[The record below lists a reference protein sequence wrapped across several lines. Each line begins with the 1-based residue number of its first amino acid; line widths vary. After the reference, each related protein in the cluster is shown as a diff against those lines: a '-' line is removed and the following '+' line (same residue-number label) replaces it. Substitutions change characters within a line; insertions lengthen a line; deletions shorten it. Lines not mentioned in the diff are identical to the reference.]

1 MKPLF
6 TLAPPILQALRDGA
20 PVVALE
26 SALIT
31 HGLPTPLNLEVARK
45 MEEVVREEGALPAT
59 IGVLEGTIHV
69 GLTPPEL
76 ERLAHETAPLK
87 VSLRDLPAALAH
99 GRSGGTTVA
108 ATSFLAHQ
116 AGISVFATGGIG
128 GIHRGHPEDVSAD
141 LPALSTTPITVVCA
155 GAKAILD
162 LERTLERLETLGVEV
177 VGYGTDTF
185 PAFTSPSS
193 GLPVPARADTP
204 DEVAAIA
211 QARDALGLSAAV
223 LVCAPIPAEAAL
235 DWDEANAEIEAAVAA
250 AEAQGIGGKELT
262 PFLLARLSTQTGGRS
277 LAANQALLLNNSRI
291 AARIASAL
299 CTTAQRPA
307 AQGEPNAQ
315 DH

>member
-1 MKPLF
+1 MMGEPGNDP
-6 TLAPPILQALRDGA
+6 APIRQVVVVAKSGA
-20 PVVALE
+20 PGGRRIAAGLAEWLEGRGIDVTFDMKTATEVGRLGGVPRNELPVDVDLAIVAGGDGTLL
-26 SALIT
+26 S
-31 HGLPTPLNLEVARK
+31 VARW
-45 MEEVVREEGALPAT
+45 A
-59 IGVLEGTIHV
+59 
-69 GLTPPEL
+69 
-76 ERLAHETAPLK
+76 APLK
-87 VSLRDLPAALAH
+87 LPITKRTLVI
-99 GRSGGTTVA
+99 G
-108 ATSFLAHQ
+108 
-116 AGISVFATGGIG
+116 GGIG

-250 AEAQGIGGKELT
+250 AEAQRIGGKELT